1 MKIFLTL
8 LLLLHTLFALEITH
22 NYKSLNSEIDRLSPQ
37 LSAEEKVTLYYLL
50 STTQNRLLTS
60 QDLGEV
66 KEQMLKELTNL
77 HEDNNN
83 LSVTE
88 IENLRKNYMQF
99 IQVKVQKTQEEK
111 KGEGTSLLSLSIFF
125 LLFLCIGMLL
135 SYFLFRKKSSKQYT
149 KMIEKIN
156 ELERD
161 NATLRTLPSPQK
173 SHSDTQLTDKNSSL
187 TTKNEELNGQKEA
200 LQESLTSLT
209 TEHETLLQKQKEE
222 IQHLNEYVESL
233 KNELA
238 KHETVQGASNFEFE
252 ENLSALQNQSKDVFT
267 VLDTI
272 ADIAEQT
279 NLLALN
285 AAIEAARAG
294 EHGRGFAVVADEVR
308 KLAERT
314 QKTLNEAKVDISAVV
329 DSISNLKS

>member
-1 MKIFLTL
+1 M
-8 LLLLHTLFALEITH
+8 HTLFALELTQSYE
-22 NYKSLNSEIDRLSPQ
+22 NLNQEVDKISVALSP
-37 LSAEEKVTLYYLL
+37 EEKVTLYYLL

-60 QDLGEV
+60 QDISDV
-66 KEQMLKELTNL
+66 KEQMLKALTDL
-77 HEDNNN
+77 HESNAN
-83 LSVTE
+83 LSVAE
-88 IENLRKNYMQF
+88 IENLRKDY
-99 IQVKVQKTQEEK
+99 IQLSQIKIQKTQEEK
-111 KGEGTSLLSLSIFF
+111 KEEASPLLLVSIFSLLA
-125 LLFLCIGMLL
+125 LFIGMLISYLL
-135 SYFLFRKKSSKQYT
+135 SRKKESKQYT

-161 NATLRTLPSPQK
+161 NATLLTHKKEIQRTLVSPK
-173 SHSDTQLTDKNSSL
+173 ESHSDTQLTNKNSSL

-200 LQESLTSLT
+200 LQESLSTLT
-209 TEHETLLQKQKEE
+209 TEHEALLQKQQEE

-238 KHETVQGASNFEFE
+238 KHETGQGASNFEFE